1 MTTMVERMAKAA
13 WADFTGLGSFEEY
26 QMQGFE
32 DTEAENREVYAARLA
47 DWPDSNMI
55 HPSPDAFRSAAR
67 AALTALLEP
76 SEGMVRKAEG
86 HSDFILP
93 VGTHDNSRKARL
105 SEMRLAFVCA
115 IQAALDERKA

>member
-1 MTTMVERMAKAA
+1 MTTMVEKMAKAA

-55 HPSPDAFRSAAR
+55 HPSPEAFRSAAR

-76 SEGMVRKAEG
+76 SEGMLEECG
-86 HSDFILP
+86 N
-93 VGTHDNSRKARL
+93 GTAAQWAPAIWRV
-105 SEMRLAFVCA
+105 M
-115 IQAALDERKA
+115 IQAALDEREG